1 MNCQQ
6 CRDLLV
12 EYSEELLE
20 SPHKQEVDDHLDSCP
35 DCRTELQQLLGLQ
48 NSLRENS
55 RVVGRID
62 LQDRV
67 FNQIEREQHSKLRR
81 APMAGPISIIRSLF
95 MKNPL
100 LKIAAVAATIVIVVL
115 SLTLIPGNIT
125 FAQVVEPLLNARTV
139 VFDFTVGDEVEGF
152 AAQDIVIGSKL
163 RRNVPSLNNILI
175 MDLDASRMLVLD
187 TVGKGAVYIKIEG
200 FLAEVQRD
208 VINLV
213 RNAVSFA
220 MNDPDA
226 VIEELG
232 RKTVD
237 GREVVGFRISDPTS
251 ETTIWADPDSALPV
265 RIELALGD
273 TPYILKNI
281 QFDVPRDESLV
292 SMDVPPG
299 YTLVEQQ
306 GDWSEFSEDD
316 FIVVLR
322 IFAEFLYSGNY
333 PETLGLEDVM
343 GIQPQMARIPQP
355 ADMSDEEAM
364 DIIMSYGKGIMFF
377 AQLAGSGADWRY
389 TGRGVQFGESDKV
402 VFWYRMPDAS
412 GYRAIYGD
420 LHVEDVSSPE
430 LLP

>member
-20 SPHKQEVDDHLDSCP
+20 APNKKKVDDHLDACP
-35 DCRTELQQLLGLQ
+35 DCRTELQQLVDMQ
-48 NSLRENS
+48 NSLRENG

-67 FNQIEREQHSKLRR
+67 FNQILREQQNRINSAH
-81 APMAGPISIIRSLF
+81 MAGPISIIRSLF

-100 LKIAAVAATIVIVVL
+100 LKIAAVAATVVIVVL
-115 SLTLIPGNIT
+115 GLTFIPGNIT

-139 VFDFTVGDEVEGF
+139 VFDLIVGDEVEGF
-152 AAQDIVIGSKL
+152 AARDFVIGSKL
-163 RRNVPSLNNILI
+163 RRDVPSLNNILI

-187 TVGKGAVYIKIEG
+187 TSGKGALYIKIEG
-200 FLAEVQRD
+200 FLAEGQRD
-208 VINLV
+208 VINLA

-226 VIEELG
+226 VIEEFG

-237 GREVVGFRISDPTS
+237 GREAVGFHISDPTS
-251 ETTIWADPDSALPV
+251 ETTIWADPDTALPV

-281 QFDVPRDESLV
+281 QFDVPLDESLV
-292 SMDVPPG
+292 SMEVPPG

-322 IFAEFLYSGNY
+322 IFAEYLLSGSY

-343 GIQPQMARIPQP
+343 GIQPQLARIPQP

-364 DIIMSYGKGIMFF
+364 DIIMSYGKGILFF

-389 TGRGVQFGESDKV
+389 TGRGVQFGEADKV
-402 VFWYRMPDAS
+402 VFWYHVPGS
-412 GYRAIYGD
+412 SSYRAIYGD
-420 LHVEDVSSPE
+420 LHVEDVSSPD